1 MAWFLL
7 FIAGIEEIIAA
18 IAMKYIDGTKK
29 KWPII
34 VMTAGFALSFYCLS
48 QAMQVLPSG
57 VAYAVWTGIGSIGVT
72 AVSLIWFKE
81 RFSAFSADFSLPD
94 TCRRHRPASY
104 VLIS

>member
-7 FIAGIEEIIAA
+7 FIAGIEEIIAV

-29 KWPII
+29 KWPIL

-48 QAMQVLPSG
+48 QAMQILPSG

-81 RFSAFSADFSLPD
+81 RFQLSQ
-94 TCRRHRPASY
+94 
-104 VLIS
+104 LISLCLILAGVIGLSLTS

>member
-7 FIAGIEEIIAA
+7 FIAGIEEMIAA

-81 RFSAFSADFSLPD
+81 RFQLSQ
-94 TCRRHRPASY
+94 
-104 VLIS
+104 LISLCLILAGVIGLRLTS

>member
-81 RFSAFSADFSLPD
+81 RFQLSQ
-94 TCRRHRPASY
+94 
-104 VLIS
+104 LISLCLILAGVIGLRLTS

>member
-29 KWPII
+29 KWPFI

-48 QAMQVLPSG
+48 QAMQILPSG

-81 RFSAFSADFSLPD
+81 RFQLSQ
-94 TCRRHRPASY
+94 
-104 VLIS
+104 LISLCLILAGVIGLRLTS

>member
-29 KWPII
+29 KWPIL

-48 QAMQVLPSG
+48 QAMQILPSG

-81 RFSAFSADFSLPD
+81 RFQLSQ
-94 TCRRHRPASY
+94 
-104 VLIS
+104 LISLCLILAGVIGLRLTS

>member
-48 QAMQVLPSG
+48 QAMQILPSG

-81 RFSAFSADFSLPD
+81 RFQFSQ
-94 TCRRHRPASY
+94 
-104 VLIS
+104 LISLCLILAGVIGLRLTS

>member
-81 RFSAFSADFSLPD
+81 RFQLSQ
-94 TCRRHRPASY
+94 
-104 VLIS
+104 LISLFLILAGVIGLRLTS

>member
-48 QAMQVLPSG
+48 QAMQILPSG

-81 RFSAFSADFSLPD
+81 RFQLSQ
-94 TCRRHRPASY
+94 
-104 VLIS
+104 LISLCLILAGVIGLRLTS